1 MQKEELKDLMNVSH
15 ALLIGMSD
23 HPCLKVCCEKKD
35 CSVGSLLRGNGSN
48 TEWNKLLTIPP
59 ELKSLS
65 RWHPRSVRD
74 KNKENK
80 FKRLKQEYY
89 SSRRVLMQAQSSFK
103 SRQKVEFAALLKV
116 QLKMKS
122 ELKRYREKADR
133 IEHELKVFLEG
144 SDAYKKIASV
154 DKEIKSNHRDS
165 NATGPSMEDKESTF
179 TCPDGFELKEWL
191 KLPAESKRIVL
202 DQFKNA
208 VSLEIAKH
216 LPDNSNTKE
225 MKEEEEDDDDVH
237 AESFEDDI
245 ALLES
250 EALEIASNSK
260 NMNDG
265 GKKQNLA
272 EVVEMNVNNMS
283 RRIRV
288 RYIQSRE
295 TEVVN
300 TSEVT
305 MSRSSHGDASK
316 GVNKYIVRPMKQ
328 NDEITTLNIVGLQ
341 SLEGYDDDDEN
352 RQDEKNEDEDEEEKR
367 SEENVDSSEMSKK
380 KSKSGKK
387 MDQLARERYLVVK
400 TNGELSCVLHISSG
414 VMEAPKPVKLD
425 ANVRSENVSHT
436 TYRINSHPRDSLNR
450 YSTN

>member
-1 MQKEELKDLMNVSH
+1 MEKEEEKELTSVSR

-23 HPCLKVCCEKKD
+23 HPCLKVCCDKKE
-35 CSVGSLLRGNGSN
+35 CSIGSQLKGNGKN

-65 RWHPRSVRD
+65 RWHPRSIRD

-80 FKRLKQEYY
+80 FKHLKQEYY

-116 QLKMKS
+116 QLKIKS
-122 ELKRYREKADR
+122 ELERYRKKADQ
-133 IEHELKVFLEG
+133 IESQLKKFLEG
-144 SDAYKKIASV
+144 SDAYKDIASV
-154 DKEIKSNHRDS
+154 DKEVKNDHRDS
-165 NATGPSMEDKESTF
+165 KVTEASMEDKESTN

-208 VSLEIAKH
+208 VSLELAKH
-216 LPDNSNTKE
+216 LPDDSNTKE
-225 MKEEEEDDDDVH
+225 MKEEADDDDMH

-250 EALEIASNSK
+250 EASEIASNSK
-260 NMNDG
+260 KKNDS
-265 GKKQNLA
+265 GKMQNLA
-272 EVVEMNVNNMS
+272 EVVEMNVNNMG

-295 TEVVN
+295 TEVVD

-305 MSRSSHGDASK
+305 MSRSSQGEASK
-316 GVNKYIVRPMKQ
+316 GVNKYVVRPMRQK
-328 NDEITTLNIVGLQ
+328 DKITTSTIVGLQ
-341 SLEGYDDDDEN
+341 SLEGYDDDDKN
-352 RQDEKNEDEDEEEKR
+352 RQDEKNEDEEEKL
-367 SEENVDSSEMSKK
+367 SEEKVDSSDEDMSKK
-380 KSKSGKK
+380 KKKKKSGKNT
-387 MDQLARERYLVVK
+387 DQLAREKYLVVK
-400 TNGELSCVLHISSG
+400 RNDELSCVLRISNG
-414 VMEAPKPVKLD
+414 VMEAPKPIKLD
-425 ANVRSENVSHT
+425 VNVRSVTHYHS
-436 TYRINSHPRDSLNR
+436 SSLIE
-450 YSTN
+450 ST